1 MNIELKPTCENI
13 LKTIKDDVI
22 KRNDTLK
29 KFISILYSLEDNNI
43 ISLNGEWGSGKTF
56 FVKQIEKVISNLNG
70 NVDKEIADFIDDFKN
85 KELKDINIQGKM
97 ETIYFNAWEYD
108 SSQDPLIALIY
119 SIIANNSDL
128 KDMAQIREE
137 IGDKIARII
146 SGLNLGVSFFG
157 GKVSAEYQHNYR
169 ENKNITEEII
179 SMEQIKKIF
188 NQILQYIMAERV
200 EKLVIF
206 IDELDR
212 CNPSFAV
219 KVLERVKHF
228 FDDERFIFVFS
239 VNLNELQYT
248 IKKFYGEGI
257 DGYAYLDKFF
267 DLSFSLPD
275 IDLESYINSKGII
288 IAGER
293 YYLDEVSTEMCKIY
307 NFSLRQCNRY
317 LKLISLVIKRL
328 KESNRNILASHVL
341 FPILLAIKIKNI
353 NLYTSIINGNG
364 ESELKEVIL
373 KSSKIIKAFN
383 SYFGY
388 YEKINDDL
396 YFDFH
401 ELYNSIFA
409 NNEES
414 IIMNNLVKI
423 GNGAIDNIRSK
434 KILEDLLTFINDF
447 VAIVPKK

>member
-119 SIIANNSDL
+119 SIIANNSEL
-128 KDMAQIREE
+128 KDMVQIREK

-146 SGLNLGVSFFG
+146 SSLNFGASFLG
-157 GKVSAEYQHNYR
+157 GKVSVEYHHNYR

-179 SMEQIKKIF
+179 SMEQIKEVF
-188 NQILQYIMAERV
+188 NQLLQDIMAEKV
-200 EKLVIF
+200 EKLIIF

-267 DLSFSLPD
+267 DLSFSLPN

-288 IAGER
+288 ITGKG
-293 YYLDEVSTEMCKIY
+293 YYLDEVPTEMCKIY

-317 LKLISLVIKRL
+317 LKLISLVIKKL
-328 KESNRNILASHVL
+328 NESGRNILASHVI
-341 FPILLAIKIKNI
+341 FPILLAVKIKNL
-353 NLYTSIINGNG
+353 NLYTAIVNGYG
-364 ESELKEVIL
+364 ELELKDIIL
-373 KSSKIIKAFN
+373 KSKVLIQIFN
-383 SYFGY
+383 LEMQVGSNLD
-388 YEKINDDL
+388 KTLN
-396 YFDFH
+396 FDFH
-401 ELYNSIFA
+401 ILYNSIFVNKDNDI
-409 NNEES
+409 NNS
-414 IIMNNLVKI
+414 IKI
-423 GNGAIDNIRSK
+423 GNAEIQNVASR
-434 KILEDLLTFINDF
+434 KILEKLLSFISNF
-447 VAIVPKK
+447 VEIIPSK

>member
-70 NVDKEIADFIDDFKN
+70 NIDKEIADFVDDFKN

-119 SIIANNSDL
+119 SIIANNSEL
-128 KDMAQIREE
+128 KDMVQIREK

-146 SGLNLGVSFFG
+146 SGLNFGVSFFD
-157 GKVSAEYQHNYR
+157 GKVSVEYQHNYR

-179 SMEQIKKIF
+179 SMEQIKGVF
-188 NQILQYIMAERV
+188 NQLLQDIMAEKV

-267 DLSFSLPD
+267 DLSFSLPR
-275 IDLESYINSKGII
+275 IDLNKYINSKGII
-288 IAGER
+288 IAGEVD
-293 YYLDEVSTEMCKIY
+293 YLDEVPTEMCKIY

-317 LKLISLVIKRL
+317 LKLISLVYKKL
-328 KESNRNILASHVL
+328 NKNDRNILASHII
-341 FPILLAIKIKNI
+341 FPILLAIKMKNL
-353 NLYTSIINGNG
+353 NLYTSIVNGDG
-364 ESELKEVIL
+364 ELEFKDIIL
-373 KSSKIIKAFN
+373 KSKVLVQVFNLEMQVVGTNMNKILN
-383 SYFGY
+383 
-388 YEKINDDL
+388 
-396 YFDFH
+396 FDFH
-401 ELYNSIFA
+401 ILYESIFVNKD
-409 NNEES
+409 NN
-414 IIMNNLVKI
+414 IINKIRI
-423 GNGAIDNIRSK
+423 GNVDIENVASRK
-434 KILEDLLTFINDF
+434 LLEKLLSFINDF
-447 VAIVPKK
+447 VEIIPSK

>member
-1 MNIELKPTCENI
+1 MNLELKPTCENI
-13 LKTIKDDVI
+13 LKTIKDDII

-29 KFISILYSLEDNNI
+29 KFISILYSLDDNNI

-70 NVDKEIADFIDDFKN
+70 NVDKEITDFIDDFKN
-85 KELKDINIQGKM
+85 KELKDINMQGKM

-119 SIIANNSDL
+119 SIIANNSEL
-128 KDMAQIREE
+128 KDMVQIREK

-146 SGLNLGVSFFG
+146 SGLNFGASFFD
-157 GKVSAEYQHNYR
+157 GKVSVEYQHNYR
-169 ENKNITEEII
+169 KNKNITDEIV
-179 SMEQIKKIF
+179 SMEQIKGVF
-188 NQILQYIMAERV
+188 NQLLQDIMAEKV

-267 DLSFSLPD
+267 DLSFSLPR
-275 IDLESYINSKGII
+275 IDLNKYINSKGII
-288 IAGER
+288 IAGEV
-293 YYLDEVSTEMCKIY
+293 YYLDGVPTEMCKIY

-317 LKLISLVIKRL
+317 LKLISLVIKKL

-341 FPILLAIKIKNI
+341 FPILLAIKIKDL
-353 NLYTSIINGNG
+353 NLYTSIANGDG
-364 ESELKEVIL
+364 ESELKDIIL
-373 KSSKIIKAFN
+373 KSNVLIQIFN
-383 SYFGY
+383 LEMQVSSNID
-388 YEKINDDL
+388 KTLN
-396 YFDFH
+396 FDFH
-401 ELYNSIFA
+401 ILYNSIFVNKD
-409 NNEES
+409 NNINNS
-414 IIMNNLVKI
+414 IKI
-423 GNGAIDNIRSK
+423 GNAEIQNVASRKLLEKLLSFISNFVEIIPSK
-434 KILEDLLTFINDF
+434 
-447 VAIVPKK
+447 

>member
-288 IAGER
+288 ITGKG
-293 YYLDEVSTEMCKIY
+293 YYLDEVPTEMCKIY

-317 LKLISLVIKRL
+317 LKLISLVIKKL
-328 KESNRNILASHVL
+328 NESGRNILASHVI
-341 FPILLAIKIKNI
+341 FPILLAVKIKNL
-353 NLYTSIINGNG
+353 NLYTAIVNGYG
-364 ESELKEVIL
+364 ELELKDIIL
-373 KSSKIIKAFN
+373 KSKVLIQIFN
-383 SYFGY
+383 LEMQVGSNID
-388 YEKINDDL
+388 KTLN
-396 YFDFH
+396 FDFH
-401 ELYNSIFA
+401 ILYNSIFVNKDNDI
-409 NNEES
+409 NNS
-414 IIMNNLVKI
+414 IKI
-423 GNGAIDNIRSK
+423 GNAEIQNVASR
-434 KILEDLLTFINDF
+434 KILEKLLSFISNF
-447 VAIVPKK
+447 VEIIPSK